1 MDGHLRELAAPTE
14 AANNIVNLWL
24 TPAQG
29 EGAAQGPA
37 TNSLAT
43 AGLCVKRECGRGL
56 CECLSMSVCMCLCL
70 CVYLCVHVG
79 GRLQGS
85 FSLWRRADALGVRF
99 PFYAFRVFTDMYTTF
114 EAE

>member
-14 AANNIVNLWL
+14 AANNIVNLY

-56 CECLSMSVCMCLCL
+56 CECVL
-70 CVYLCVHVG
+70 VYECVHVSMPV
-79 GRLQGS
+79 RVLV
-85 FSLWRRADALGVRF
+85 RACRG
-99 PFYAFRVFTDMYTTF
+99 
-114 EAE
+114 